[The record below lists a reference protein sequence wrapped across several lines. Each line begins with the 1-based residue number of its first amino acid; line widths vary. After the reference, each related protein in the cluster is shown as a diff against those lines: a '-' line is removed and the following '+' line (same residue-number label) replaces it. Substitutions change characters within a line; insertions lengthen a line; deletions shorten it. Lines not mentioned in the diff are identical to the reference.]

1 MLDKKTNV
9 VQVAIEEPDASAVS
23 IKPNA
28 NTVKNKK
35 WTVFTELI
43 KKLFHSHKFHKAIV
57 ILVIIDCLCVAVEL
71 IIEHID
77 VYVLGYDGDM
87 KKSDDLPAT
96 YSANKSVSNGVT
108 DYNNATS
115 TSYSK
120 PTDPNYNLHLFLA
133 VLAKILKITS
143 IIILS
148 VFVVEILFKLV
159 FLFKMFIRSK
169 FEIFDAF
176 IIVVSLGVN
185 IFLLMNKKMVMSIG
199 GLLTL
204 FRLWRIT
211 EIVNGKGR
219 VSSFIFFVA

>member
-1 MLDKKTNV
+1 MGL
-9 VQVAIEEPDASAVS
+9 
-23 IKPNA
+23 
-28 NTVKNKK
+28 
-35 WTVFTELI
+35 
-43 KKLFHSHKFHKAIV
+43 LFHIYKYNYPFCNFYCRYLSN
-57 ILVIIDCLCVAVEL
+57 
-71 IIEHID
+71 
-77 VYVLGYDGDM
+77 
-87 KKSDDLPAT
+87 SLP
-96 YSANKSVSNGVT
+96 
-108 DYNNATS
+108 
-115 TSYSK
+115 
-120 PTDPNYNLHLFLA
+120 DPNYNLHLFLA
-133 VLAKILKITS
+133 VLAKILKITI